1 MTVREHLEKFRAAI
15 AGPKNQYISRWRESG
30 RGVVGYFCSYVPVEL
45 ISAAGLLPVR
55 LRGAGSTDSGPADAF
70 LSSRVC
76 TYVRHT
82 MTLALQG
89 DYGFLDG
96 EIGLNTCDHVRRA
109 FDLWRHKT
117 DIGFHGF
124 VSVPRNVRKSL
135 YPYYRE
141 EIENLKTSLEGHFG
155 VQIGDDDLRAAIASR
170 NQVRERL
177 RRIDEARAEETP
189 RISGADALAVTIASF
204 VVPPSDLCRMAD
216 DLLAELR
223 NEATGPAPRARLLLA
238 GSELDE
244 PAFVEAVESQGAK
257 VAADTLCFG
266 TRAHH
271 SLVDEDAGDPLDA
284 LCQRYFFQISCARM
298 IGNFPDRFEAMME
311 MVEKRRIDGV
321 VFQRLKFCDP
331 WGAEGHKLR
340 LRCKRMGV
348 PLLVLE
354 REYGL
359 VHKGQV
365 KTRVQ
370 AFLEMIGGSKRK
382 AGLGRGLGHGLGLG
396 REKEADG

>member
-1 MTVREHLEKFRAAI
+1 LSVQEHLQKFKSVI
-15 AGPKNQYISRWRESG
+15 TGPENEYISRWKGSG
-30 RGVVGYFCSYVPVEL
+30 RGVIGYFCSYVPVEL

-55 LRGAGSTDSGPADAF
+55 LRGAGSTDSGPADAY

-76 TYVRHT
+76 TYVRHAL
-82 MTLALQG
+82 TLALLG
-89 DYGFLDG
+89 EYNFLDG

-117 DIGFHGF
+117 KVPFHGF
-124 VSVPRNVRKSL
+124 ISVPRNVRESL

-141 EIENLKTSLEGHFG
+141 EIENLKASLQEHFK
-155 VQIGDDDLRAAIASR
+155 VQIGDDELRAAISSR
-170 NQVRERL
+170 NRVRERL
-177 RRIDEARAEETP
+177 RRIDAARAGEIP
-189 RISGADALAVTIASF
+189 RLTGAEALTVTIASF
-204 VVPPSDLCRMAD
+204 VLPPDDFCRMAD
-216 DLLAELR
+216 ELLAELE
-223 NEATGPAPRARLLLA
+223 NQDPSGPVPRARLLLG

-244 PAFVEAVESQGAK
+244 PGFVEALESQGAV

-271 SLVDEDAGDPLDA
+271 SPVAEDADDPLDA
-284 LCQRYFFQISCARM
+284 LGQRYFFQISCARM
-298 IGNFPDRFEAMME
+298 IGNFPDRFETLVG
-311 MVEKRRIDGV
+311 MVKERKIDGM

-340 LRCKRMGV
+340 LRCKRMGL

-370 AFLEMIGGSKRK
+370 AFLEMIGSGKK
-382 AGLGRGLGHGLGLG
+382 KTGRGRGRG
-396 REKEADG
+396 REAEAGANR